1 MSINSLDSDLFIYL
15 LSFLPPKEWFRI
27 ERVNKKWQKCVR
39 KLMSKRIT
47 EFGNHSDLFRPF
59 FWMIDDNNIDDNSI
73 DVVRSI
79 LSRCQSV
86 KYLNFERM
94 NFDTSKIYSS
104 NNNNLL
110 EIAKLC
116 PKLER
121 INLNFSTIKLSIDE
135 WEQFAKLIGPKLIR
149 CDIWLVEEEE
159 QNMILT
165 KILFKHLKMIEKVHF
180 NTPDNRWDKGYQDKR
195 ARTKGRETKGR
206 GHKSAGHKSA
216 AIKRRGH
223 KGADIRART

>member
-1 MSINSLDSDLFIYL
+1 MSIDSLDSDLLTHLF
-15 LSFLPPKEWFRI
+15 SFLPPKEWFRF
-27 ERVNKKWQKCVR
+27 ECVNKKWQKCVR
-39 KLMSKRIT
+39 KLMGTRIT
-47 EFGNHSDLFRPF
+47 EFGPRSDLFKPF
-59 FWMIDDNNIDDNSI
+59 FWVIDDNNID
-73 DVVRSI
+73 VVRSV

-94 NFDTSKIYSS
+94 NFDASKIYSS
-104 NNNNLL
+104 NNNLL

-135 WEQFAKLIGPKLIR
+135 WEQLAEFIGPKLIQ

-165 KILFKHLKMIEKVHF
+165 RILFKHLKMIEKLDF
-180 NTPDNRWDKGYQDKR
+180 NTPDDKWDKELFGCLNSCENLK
-195 ARTKGRETKGR
+195 KLNWNHMFFVE
-206 GHKSAGHKSA
+206 GHVINKENFFN
-216 AIKRRGH
+216 IF
-223 KGADIRART
+223 